1 MFVLRNC
8 YAKSKYCD
16 NWIGLVP
23 GKITDEAADLPIKE

>member
-16 NWIGLVP
+16 NWITLVP